1 MCVLWQVTRL
11 KPFSPPG
18 PGGWYC
24 YRSPATSKDA
34 EDRGRRARRWATAFL
49 SIHVYVSNQAKSERG
64 FWYFSVLS
72 CCFSATFQQCLG
84 PLRCVC
90 ICLCEHTCAWCA
102 HASLRISAR
111 TRVCVHA
118 RAEVSA
124 CVWAHVHGAI
134 SAREQVVWYDHGHVP
149 TADVTPSRSHSC
161 SCP

>member
-1 MCVLWQVTRL
+1 MFFGFILLLFSYFPTVSRATEVCV
-11 KPFSPPG
+11 
-18 PGGWYC
+18 
-24 YRSPATSKDA
+24 
-34 EDRGRRARRWATAFL
+34 
-49 SIHVYVSNQAKSERG
+49 H
-64 FWYFSVLS
+64 
-72 CCFSATFQQCLG
+72 
-84 PLRCVC
+84 

-102 HASLRISAR
+102 HAPLRISAR

-124 CVWAHVHGAI
+124 CMWAHVHGAI